1 MVTGNGRENIMC
13 RHMVK
18 KFRRNMRY
26 RWFRSLMMQW
36 AITGLIIMTGSIIL
50 LNALFPE
57 KVNAGESGEVYYKYF
72 QNITIERGDTL
83 WDYAEMYKSPE
94 ISAKEYIREVEF
106 INQIENGR
114 LEAGKTIT
122 IPYYSTEYI
131 CSES

>member
-1 MVTGNGRENIMC
+1 MC

-36 AITGLIIMTGSIIL
+36 AITGLVIMIGSIIL